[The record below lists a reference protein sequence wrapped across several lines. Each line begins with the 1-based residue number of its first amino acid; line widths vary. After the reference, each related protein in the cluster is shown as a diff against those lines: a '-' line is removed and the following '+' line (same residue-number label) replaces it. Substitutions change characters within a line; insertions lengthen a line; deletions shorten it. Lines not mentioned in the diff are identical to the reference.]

1 MAARRGKSQAKR
13 NHQSNDGL
21 PGWVWG
27 VLGLLLGVVL
37 ILVVPKYFKADGKG
51 DGFFRPQP
59 NPDAQPAGVSAEED
73 SVAPE
78 GSARPARAD
87 AAQGKNGKPKDAA
100 GKDPKSKDGTEYDFY
115 TLLPGREVEM
125 SDAELAATEAAEEQR
140 RAAQQRR
147 AGQTATANPAAAN
160 PAASHPASSP
170 DAAQPR
176 NAAQTSGPATASL
189 PRPVDTIA
197 PAASKPPAQVASAT
211 PPPSTVTPKPPV
223 VSAAQGSA
231 ATPAATVASA
241 AAAADDN
248 TRYLLQAGAFQASGQ
263 AEEMKAKIAMLG
275 LGARVESAQISGKTV
290 YRVRMG
296 PYGTAGDLAEAKR
309 KLADGGLPGMAIKV
323 Q

>member
-13 NHQSNDGL
+13 NNQGNDSL
-21 PGWVWG
+21 PGWAWG

-59 NPDAQPAGVSAEED
+59 NPDAQPAAVSAEED
-73 SVAPE
+73 AVAPE
-78 GSARPARAD
+78 GSARPARAE
-87 AAQGKNGKPKDAA
+87 AQAKADKPKGAA
-100 GKDPKSKDGTEYDFY
+100 ADKTKDGPEYDFY
-115 TLLPGREVEM
+115 KLLPGKEVEM

-147 AGQTATANPAAAN
+147 AGQIA
-160 PAASHPASSP
+160 
-170 DAAQPR
+170 AAQPTT
-176 NAAQTSGPATASL
+176 AAATASGPVATTL
-189 PRPVDTIA
+189 PKPVDTLA
-197 PAASKPPAQVASAT
+197 PAPSAAG
-211 PPPSTVTPKPPV
+211 PGRHGHRAAGVVGRAKPPV
-223 VSAAQGSA
+223 VAAAQG
-231 ATPAATVASA
+231 TPAAPATATVA
-241 AAAADDN
+241 AAAAPAVSDN

-275 LGARVESAQISGKTV
+275 LGARVESAQIGGKTV

-296 PYGTAGDLAEAKR
+296 PYGTAGDLADAKR